1 MPRIEAIAGAPYTG
15 PLRRLTCLSVEPFE
29 FRPFAH
35 LATPNVALYR
45 RVMAEF
51 VAAKRRF
58 VVHLRTEDLHEALAR
73 ADCDGHVPVE
83 AVADALGQLVEWGNL
98 RADPDTS
105 RVTTVEDFH
114 RARFLYQLTHPGEAA
129 ERALAVYDEQLG
141 RRGALQAVALTDIVT
156 QLRALRELAVQAQPD
171 PGSVGL
177 LLRDLVARFTDLA
190 GNAQAFMGSLQRTI
204 DLYDADVDAF
214 RAYKNHLVDYL
225 ERFIKD
231 LVTVGGEIS
240 ALLGELEQA
249 DVSRLLGVAARR
261 DAEDAAPGGEDDGA
275 AGEDPREVAYLV
287 EVAAWEER
295 WRGLR
300 QWFVSQ
306 PGHPSQAKLLRSR
319 ARQAIPDLLTV
330 VATLNERRSGRSDR
344 SADFRALAQWF
355 AEAPDDAALHRLW
368 RTAFGVYGSR
378 HLVLDGD
385 TRQAREEQPV
395 PVSTSWMQA
404 PPLHISPRLRRTG
417 SYERRGHPNRVAD
430 REDARRLLAELAAR
444 QTEQTAAARARLATG
459 RPTNLG
465 ELGELDRDA
474 FGLFLALLG
483 DALSARRSG
492 QREVAT
498 TTADGTLHVR
508 LVALAD
514 AQLIEIH
521 TPTGIF
527 RGPDHVIEIA
537 DLNPYPNGAS
547 AVTLGSSRGAGAER
561 QASPPA
567 VLA

>member
-1 MPRIEAIAGAPYTG
+1 MG
-15 PLRRLTCLSVEPFE
+15 
-29 FRPFAH
+29 
-35 LATPNVALYR
+35 
-45 RVMAEF
+45 EF
-51 VAAKRRF
+51 VVAKRRF

-73 ADCDGHVPVE
+73 AESDGHVPVE
-83 AVADALGQLVEWGNL
+83 AVADALLQLVEWGNL

-114 RARFLYQLTHPGEAA
+114 RARFLYQLTHSGEAA

-141 RRGALQAVALTDIVT
+141 RRGALQAVALADIAT
-156 QLRALRELAVQAQPD
+156 QLRALYQLAIQAQPD
-171 PGSVGL
+171 AGSVGL

-190 GNAQAFMGSLQRTI
+190 DNAQAFMGSLQRTI
-204 DLYDADVDAF
+204 DLYDADVNAF
-214 RAYKNHLVDYL
+214 RAYKDHLVDYL

-240 ALLGELEQA
+240 GLLGQIENA
-249 DVSRLLGVAARR
+249 GMSRLLDIAARR
-261 DAEDAAPGGEDDGA
+261 DAEDVAPGGLDLASDGQ
-275 AGEDPREVAYLV
+275 DPREVAYLAGR
-287 EVAAWEER
+287 AAWDER

-300 QWFVSQ
+300 QWFMSQ

-319 ARQAIPDLLTV
+319 ARQAIPDLLAV

-344 SADFRALAQWF
+344 SADFRELALWF

-368 RTAFGVYGSR
+368 RAAFGVYGSR
-378 HLVLDGD
+378 HLVLDDD
-385 TRQAREEQPV
+385 TRKAREEQPV
-395 PVSTSWMQA
+395 PASTSWMQG

-417 SYERRGHPNRVAD
+417 SYERRGHPNRVVN
-430 REDARRLLAELAAR
+430 REDSRRLLAQRAAR

-459 RPTNLG
+459 RPTHLG

-492 QREVAT
+492 QRKVST
-498 TTADGTLHVR
+498 TTADGALHIS

-514 AQLIEIH
+514 ADLVEIR
-521 TPTGIF
+521 TPAGVF

-537 DLNPYPNGAS
+537 DLTP
-547 AVTLGSSRGAGAER
+547 GSN
-561 QASPPA
+561 ASPA
-567 VLA
+567 